1 MIKNLIKSVLHVVGS
16 ENLLR
21 PNELEASGTKTI
33 AELLHEEETQKTENT
48 EDSKEQQSERS

>member
-21 PNELEASGTKTI
+21 PNELQASGTKTI
-33 AELLHEEETQKTENT
+33 AELLHEEETQKTEDT
-48 EDSKEQQSERS
+48 QEQPERS